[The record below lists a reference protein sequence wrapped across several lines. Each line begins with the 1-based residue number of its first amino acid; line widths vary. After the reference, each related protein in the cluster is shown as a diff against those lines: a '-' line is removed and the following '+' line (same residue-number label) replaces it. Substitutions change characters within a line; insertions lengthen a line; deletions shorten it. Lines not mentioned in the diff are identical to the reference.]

1 MTVFELF
8 VVVVIGILG
17 VRLGMWFA
25 NKQAEA
31 RAEVQS
37 LSARIDIEG
46 DAISRRI
53 DEENRELWTR
63 IGELDSRV
71 TEFMEKEKK

>member
-1 MTVFELF
+1 MTVFELLIVAVAF
-8 VVVVIGILG
+8 VGG
-17 VRLGMWFA
+17 VRYGLWFA

-46 DAISRRI
+46 DVIGRRI

-63 IGELDSRV
+63 ITELDNQVSALID
-71 TEFMEKEKK
+71 KEKK